1 MIKRSKIAS
10 IILLIAI
17 NILLLSLCTKN
28 AFAGLESESIA
39 ATLTKLMT
47 LGQAIQAKWIS
58 DGGAADTPIYPG
70 GASMPCEASWESGAP
85 CWAYTI
91 AGGDNA
97 GGTAY
102 GGKMMEDL
110 GQGGD
115 LFIDMSDLQGDIRF
129 RCRTQGR
136 QTYCFAYHCLD
147 VAPAGCKQIWRIE
160 WKVDPANLYGGN
172 RGKCTQTMAG
182 DAIPGEDWSPTC
194 DSWFNPDPNSW

>member
-70 GASMPCEASWESGAP
+70 GAPLCLAKL
-85 CWAYTI
+85 
-91 AGGDNA
+91 AGNQELLA
-97 GGTAY
+97 GHTRS
-102 GGKMMEDL
+102 
-110 GQGGD
+110 Q
-115 LFIDMSDLQGDIRF
+115 
-129 RCRTQGR
+129 
-136 QTYCFAYHCLD
+136 
-147 VAPAGCKQIWRIE
+147 VA
-160 WKVDPANLYGGN
+160 
-172 RGKCTQTMAG
+172 TMQAV
-182 DAIPGEDWSPTC
+182 PHTEER
-194 DSWFNPDPNSW
+194 